1 MSPSGLAPSGIPPEA
16 RRTAPARLTGDAY
29 SGLISGSPGPNSL
42 IASGPVALV
51 DGSVVEYNRES
62 GWFGVLFEL
71 GVLPLDDQAAAR

>member
-1 MSPSGLAPSGIPPEA
+1 MSPSGPRSL
-16 RRTAPARLTGDAY
+16 RHPARGATHRPRQADGRRY

-51 DGSVVEYNRES
+51 DGSVVEYNGES

>member
-1 MSPSGLAPSGIPPEA
+1 
-16 RRTAPARLTGDAY
+16 
-29 SGLISGSPGPNSL
+29 
-42 IASGPVALV
+42 V